1 MEKIKHNKRRN
12 SAILFEML
20 IRHSVSCL
28 TEDKKDEVAKTLN
41 VIKKFF
47 SKGTPLSEELKA
59 FRTLL
64 NSHVKSP
71 ETAQKILSEVCK
83 FTKTLSAK
91 NIDKQKSLLLKEI
104 NYHLDA
110 KTIFGYRIPE
120 YRTYATVQVL
130 FNNARTKGNPLD
142 NVEKY
147 KLEES
152 IVERLTKGKIEENT
166 DMLKVNPKHS
176 ELVHRFATKRFTEKY
191 QSVLSEDQKLLLTRY
206 AASLLSE
213 SDKSFKNYLAAEVEK
228 IKQSLS
234 SVKDPEL
241 MKDYQL
247 MSRINESKEKLIN
260 ESFDVVNDEK
270 IVRLLQYMALAGEIK

>member
-28 TEDKKDEVAKTLN
+28 TEDKRDEVTKVLN
-41 VIKKFF
+41 VVKKFF
-47 SKGTPLSEELKA
+47 AKGSPLSEELRA

-64 NSHVKSP
+64 NSHVKTP

-104 NYHLDA
+104 NHHLDA

-130 FNNARTKGNPLD
+130 FNDSRSKGSPLD
-142 NVEKY
+142 NVERY
-147 KLEES
+147 KLEEN
-152 IVERLTKGKIEENT
+152 IVSRLTEGKIEENV
-166 DMLKVNPKHS
+166 DMLKVNPEYNNLIHK
-176 ELVHRFATKRFTEKY
+176 FATKRFTEKY
-191 QSVLSEDQKLLLTRY
+191 KTSLSEDQKLLLTRY

-213 SDKSFKNYLAAEVEK
+213 NDKGFKVYLLAEVEK
-228 IKQSLS
+228 IKQGLS
-234 SVKDPEL
+234 NVRNPEITKDH
-241 MKDYQL
+241 QL
-247 MSRINESKEKLIN
+247 MSRIDEGKEKLIS

-270 IVRLLQYMALAGEIK
+270 IVKLLQFMALAGEVK

>member
-28 TEDKKDEVAKTLN
+28 TEDKRDEVTKVLN
-41 VIKKFF
+41 VVKKFF
-47 SKGTPLSEELKA
+47 AKGSPLSEELRA

-64 NSHVKSP
+64 NSHVKTP
-71 ETAQKILSEVCK
+71 ETATKILSEVCK

-104 NYHLDA
+104 NHHLDA
-110 KTIFGYRIPE
+110 KTIFNYRIPE

-130 FNNARTKGNPLD
+130 FNNSRTKGSPLD
-142 NVEKY
+142 NVERY
-147 KLEES
+147 KLEEN
-152 IVERLTKGKIEENT
+152 IVSRLTEGKIEDNV
-166 DMLKVNPKHS
+166 DMLKVNPKYNNLIHK
-176 ELVHRFATKRFTEKY
+176 FATKRFTEKY
-191 QSVLSEDQKLLLTRY
+191 KTSLSEDQKLLLTRY

-213 SDKSFKNYLAAEVEK
+213 NDKGFKVYLLAEVEK
-228 IKQSLS
+228 IKQGLS
-234 SVKDPEL
+234 NVRNPEITKDH
-241 MKDYQL
+241 QL
-247 MSRINESKEKLIN
+247 MSRIDEGKEKLIS

-270 IVRLLQYMALAGEIK
+270 IVKLLQFMALAGE

>member
-28 TEDKKDEVAKTLN
+28 TEDKKDEVTKTLN
-41 VIKKFF
+41 IVRKFF
-47 SKGTPLSEELKA
+47 AKGTPLSEELRA

-64 NSHVKSP
+64 NSHVKESQ
-71 ETAQKILSEVCK
+71 TAQKILSEVCK

-104 NYHLDA
+104 NHHLDA
-110 KTIFGYRIPE
+110 KIIFGYRIPE

-130 FNNARTKGNPLD
+130 FNSARSKGNPLN
-142 NVEKY
+142 NVERY

-152 IVERLTKGKIEENT
+152 IVERLTKGKIEENV
-166 DMLKVNPKHS
+166 DMLKINPKYNNLIHK
-176 ELVHRFATKRFTEKY
+176 FATKRFTEKY
-191 QSVLSEDQKLLLTRY
+191 KTSLSEQQKLLLTRY

-213 SDKSFKNYLAAEVEK
+213 SDKSFKTYLLAEVEK
-228 IKQSLS
+228 IKQGLS
-234 SVKDPEL
+234 NVKDAEIV
-241 MKDYQL
+241 KDHQL
-247 MSRINESKEKLIN
+247 MARIAEGKEKLIN
-260 ESFDVVNDEK
+260 ENFDVVNDEK
-270 IVRLLQYMALAGEIK
+270 IVKLLQFMALSQEVK

>member
-28 TEDKKDEVAKTLN
+28 TEDKRDEVTKVLN
-41 VIKKFF
+41 VVKKFF
-47 SKGTPLSEELKA
+47 AKGSPLSEELRA

-64 NSHVKSP
+64 NSHVKTP

-104 NYHLDA
+104 NHHLDA

-130 FNNARTKGNPLD
+130 FNDSRSKGSPLD
-142 NVEKY
+142 NVERY
-147 KLEES
+147 KLEEN
-152 IVERLTKGKIEENT
+152 IVSRLTEGKIEENV
-166 DMLKVNPKHS
+166 DMLKVNPKYNNLIHK
-176 ELVHRFATKRFTEKY
+176 FATKRFTEKY
-191 QSVLSEDQKLLLTRY
+191 KTSLSEDQKLLLTRY

-213 SDKSFKNYLAAEVEK
+213 NDKGFKVYLLAEVEK
-228 IKQSLS
+228 IKQGLS
-234 SVKDPEL
+234 NVRNPEITKDH
-241 MKDYQL
+241 QL
-247 MSRINESKEKLIN
+247 MSRIDEGKEKLIS

-270 IVRLLQYMALAGEIK
+270 IVKLLQFMALAGEVK

>member
-28 TEDKKDEVAKTLN
+28 TEDKKDEVTKTLN
-41 VIKKFF
+41 IVRKFF
-47 SKGTPLSEELKA
+47 AKGTPLSEELRA

-64 NSHVKSP
+64 NSHVKESQ
-71 ETAQKILSEVCK
+71 TAQKILSEVCK

-104 NYHLDA
+104 NHHLDA
-110 KTIFGYRIPE
+110 KIIFGYRIPE

-130 FNNARTKGNPLD
+130 FNSARSKGNPLN
-142 NVEKY
+142 NVERY

-152 IVERLTKGKIEENT
+152 IVERLTKGKIEENV
-166 DMLKVNPKHS
+166 DMLKINPKYNNLIHK
-176 ELVHRFATKRFTEKY
+176 FATKRFTEKY
-191 QSVLSEDQKLLLTRY
+191 KTSLSEQQKLLLTRY

-213 SDKSFKNYLAAEVEK
+213 SDKSFKTYLLAEVEK
-228 IKQSLS
+228 IKQGLS
-234 SVKDPEL
+234 NVKDAEIV
-241 MKDYQL
+241 KDHQL
-247 MSRINESKEKLIN
+247 MARIAEGKEKLIN
-260 ESFDVVNDEK
+260 ENFDVVNDEK
-270 IVRLLQYMALAGEIK
+270 IVKLLQ